1 MHRGLDGVAQSSREP
16 GEEGSGGQ
24 GAPGG
29 PGRSGIWA
37 PNLTS
42 PNLESRTGEFWFIFI
57 SCLITFWSTNSGTE
71 AHPSP
76 RPEQSPVWDEI
87 HSSSLFVG
95 TRSPHLLYSPPITT
109 HHPTL
114 GKTMSNSPPIPHL
127 GTRPAAPPP

>member
-71 AHPSP
+71 
-76 RPEQSPVWDEI
+76 
-87 HSSSLFVG
+87 
-95 TRSPHLLYSPPITT
+95 
-109 HHPTL
+109 
-114 GKTMSNSPPIPHL
+114 
-127 GTRPAAPPP
+127 